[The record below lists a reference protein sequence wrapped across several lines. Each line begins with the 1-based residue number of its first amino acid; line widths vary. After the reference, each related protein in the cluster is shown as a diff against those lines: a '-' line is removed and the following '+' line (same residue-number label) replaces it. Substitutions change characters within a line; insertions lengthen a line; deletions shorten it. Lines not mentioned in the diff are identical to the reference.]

1 MNLYEEFKLYEKMWD
16 EGSFPKAKADKP
28 NPEEF
33 FKVITS
39 SEYTVKKFIKELLAP
54 AVKGRA
60 NKDMRSSYH
69 NVIAANTNIDN
80 IRVANNELCNF
91 NAFSSELIRKFNIDK
106 EGLRT
111 LIQNGDEPVNQN
123 PALKKP
129 RRYGR
134 DMSAPPKAERP
145 TPEEYFKEMT
155 SSKDSIVDFIQRHLA
170 PAVAG
175 RVHYNVSG
183 AYYNALAKNTCEVS
197 ANVVQNTVCNFGAF
211 KRKLEEYS
219 ISKEELG
226 ALLNVES
233 SYYTPKTKQVAN
245 KTKKEKI
252 LEVLRTILNSQE
264 LNNMNADDF
273 ALHIYNELEP
283 IIGKTK

>member
-1 MNLYEEFKLYEKMWD
+1 MNLYEEFKLYEKLWD
-16 EGSFPKAKADKP
+16 EGAFPKAKSDKP
-28 NPEEF
+28 YPEEF
-33 FKVITS
+33 FRVITG
-39 SEYTVKKFIKELLAP
+39 SEYAVKKFIKELLAP

-60 NKDMRSSYH
+60 NRDIRTSYH

-91 NAFSSELIRKFNIDK
+91 SAFSSELLRKFNIDK
-106 EGLRT
+106 EELRL
-111 LIQNGDEPVNQN
+111 LIQNGNEPVNQN

-129 RRYGR
+129 RRYGH
-134 DMSAPPKAERP
+134 DLSAPPKAERP
-145 TPEEYFKEMT
+145 TPEEYFEEMT
-155 SSKDSIVDFIQRHLA
+155 SSKDSIIDFIQRHLA

-197 ANVVQNTVCNFGAF
+197 ANVVQNTACNFGAF
-211 KRKLEEYS
+211 KRKLDEHS
-219 ISKEELG
+219 ISKEELST
-226 ALLNVES
+226 LLNVES
-233 SYYTPKTKQVAN
+233 NSYTPSQKPVP

-252 LEVLRTILNSQE
+252 LDTLRTILSNQE
-264 LNNMNADDF
+264 LNNLNVDDF
-273 ALHIYNELEP
+273 ALRIYNELEP

>member
-1 MNLYEEFKLYEKMWD
+1 MNLYEEFKLYEKLWD
-16 EGSFPKAKADKP
+16 EGSFPKAKSDKP
-28 NPEEF
+28 DSEEF
-33 FKVITS
+33 FKVITG
-39 SEYTVKKFIKELLAP
+39 SEYAVKKFIKELLAP

-60 NKDMRSSYH
+60 NRDIRTSYH

-91 NAFSSELIRKFNIDK
+91 NAFAVELQRKFNIGK
-106 EGLRT
+106 EELKL
-111 LIQNGDEPVNQN
+111 LIQNGNEPANQN
-123 PALKKP
+123 PALKKS
-129 RRYGR
+129 RRYGH
-134 DMSAPPKAERP
+134 DLSAPPKAGRP

-155 SSKDSIVDFIQRHLA
+155 SSKDSIVDFIQEHLA

-175 RVHYNVSG
+175 RVHHNVSG

-197 ANVVQNTVCNFGAF
+197 ANVVSNTACNFGAF
-211 KRKLEEYS
+211 KKKLEEYS

-226 ALLNVES
+226 ALLNVEIK
-233 SYYTPKTKQVAN
+233 YYSPSPKPVP

-252 LEVLRTILNSQE
+252 LDALRTVLDSKE
-264 LNNMNADDF
+264 LNNMNVDDF
-273 ALHIYNELEP
+273 ALRIYNELEP